1 MREQVFLITVWQDD
15 NAVGALKICTP
26 HGVDICRLGGAMN
39 LSGIALPFSE
49 LTDTL
54 EGWREGGRDGP
65 MVLTL
70 RWRMERTIP
79 NPPSC
84 DNFVPDGKTR

>member
-15 NAVGALKICTP
+15 NAVGALKICIP

-49 LTDTL
+49 LTLLTDTL
-54 EGWREGGRDGP
+54 ERWREVG
-65 MVLTL
+65 MVQ
-70 RWRMERTIP
+70 W
-79 NPPSC
+79 S
-84 DNFVPDGKTR
+84 